1 MGYPLSA
8 ALLGLS
14 LAALI
19 IYLLRRDYLYLRDA
33 TFWLATAVIS
43 LLFALFPAMVDWFG
57 SLAGVAYP
65 PALILALVCAV
76 LTVKSL
82 LGDIAQT
89 QLRREVR
96 RLNQRVALIDE
107 AVKRVPSLNAQ
118 ADAAYTTE
126 DGAQALRERP
136 RKLA

>member
-1 MGYPLSA
+1 MGYPISA
-8 ALLGLS
+8 AVLGLS

-19 IYLLRRDYLYLRDA
+19 IFLLRRDYLYLRDA
-33 TFWLATAVIS
+33 TFWLGTAVVSI
-43 LLFALFPAMVDWFG
+43 LFALFPSIVDWLG

-82 LGDIAQT
+82 LADIAQT

-96 RLNQRVALIDE
+96 RLNQRVALIDAE
-107 AVKRVPSLNAQ
+107 QKTGIDKS
-118 ADAAYTTE
+118 T
-126 DGAQALRERP
+126 
-136 RKLA
+136 

>member
-14 LAALI
+14 LAVFI
-19 IYLLRRDYLYLRDA
+19 VILLRRDQLYLREA
-33 TFWLATAVIS
+33 TFWLLTAAVCM
-43 LLFALFPAMVDWFG
+43 LFALLPSAVDWLG

-65 PALILALVCAV
+65 PALILALICAV

-82 LGDIAQT
+82 LSDIAQT

-96 RLNQRVALIDE
+96 RLNQRVALMELEISS
-107 AVKRVPSLNAQ
+107 RNQ
-118 ADAAYTTE
+118 
-126 DGAQALRERP
+126 
-136 RKLA
+136 